1 MQKNTKKQ
9 GPHEVGATA
18 VIDLGTPQAGPA
30 QDHPDRG
37 GSAEAHPE
45 SGGLGQ
51 IQDILLGP
59 LSQSFE
65 QKLNQVE
72 QRLDRSLRD
81 FSEQTSARIE
91 EYEKRTDDKLARLNE
106 DIKRD
111 RERHSKANDQLK
123 QECDAAVKAVREK
136 MNDKFKQ
143 YEKTQVEF
151 DEMIRT
157 RMAKLYAK
165 LTGRLDT
172 EVERLLG
179 QLVDRASLA
188 SAFSDAAL
196 RISGQVE
203 NVAIDSSDVDP
214 EIDAALANLKESP
227 GHEKR

>member
-1 MQKNTKKQ
+1 MQKNTKKK
-9 GPHEVGATA
+9 GNEVGATA

-37 GSAEAHPE
+37 GSAEAHSE

-59 LSQSFE
+59 ISQSFE
-65 QKLNQVE
+65 QKMNQVE
-72 QRLDRSLRD
+72 QRLNRFLRD
-81 FSEQTSARIE
+81 SGEQTSVRIE
-91 EYEKRTDDKLARLNE
+91 ELEKRTDDKLARLNE

-111 RERHSKANDQLK
+111 REQHSKATDQLK

-136 MNDKFKQ
+136 MNERFKQ
-143 YEKTQVEF
+143 YERTQVEF
-151 DEMIRT
+151 GEMIRT
-157 RMAKLYAK
+157 KMAKLYAK

-196 RISGQVE
+196 RISGEVKDM
-203 NVAIDSSDVDP
+203 AIDSSEADP
-214 EIDAALANLKESP
+214 EIEAALANLK
-227 GHEKR
+227 

>member
-1 MQKNTKKQ
+1 MQKNTTKQ

-37 GSAEAHPE
+37 GSAEAQSE

-59 LSQSFE
+59 ISQSFE

-81 FSEQTSARIE
+81 FSEQTSARVE
-91 EYEKRTDDKLARLNE
+91 EFEKRTDDKLARSKE

-111 RERHSKANDQLK
+111 RERHSKAIDQLK
-123 QECDAAVKAVREK
+123 QESDAAVTAVREE
-136 MNDKFKQ
+136 MNERFKQ
-143 YEKTQVEF
+143 YERTQVEF

-157 RMAKLYAK
+157 KMAKLYAK
-165 LTGRLDT
+165 LAGRLDT

-196 RISGQVE
+196 RISGKVE
-203 NVAIDSSDVDP
+203 NVAIDSSEADP
-214 EIDAALANLKESP
+214 EIDAALANL
-227 GHEKR
+227 